1 MASNE
6 PYDVVV
12 IGGGPGGY
20 VAAIRARQLGL
31 KTALVEREALGG
43 VCLNWGCIP
52 TKALLRNAEVIRLL
66 GQGKVF
72 GFSFDTSTLK
82 VDYAAAQQRSRQVSG
97 RLVKGVQFLM
107 RKNGVEVIEGTAT
120 IKSPTQVAV
129 GEQLLNTRNIIIA
142 TGARP
147 RSLPGVAIDGHW
159 VISSREAL
167 ELTQL
172 PPRVVIVG
180 AGAIGVEFASLWN
193 SYGVEVT
200 LVEMLPTVVPQE
212 DADIGKELEKELK
225 KQKITVRTNTRVEK
239 VETTGNQVVLT
250 VSTPEGKSETLTAD
264 KALMA
269 IGIVPNSDNIGLEAI
284 GVRTD
289 RGFIQIDEHMRTNV
303 PGIYA
308 IGDVTGKLA
317 LAHVA
322 SAQGIVAAE
331 TIAGHSSETLD
342 YAHMPRC
349 VYSFPEV
356 ACVGLSE
363 AQARDRG
370 YHVKTGQF
378 PFRANG
384 KALGL
389 DEYEGFVKIVAEE
402 GYNQILGVHLVGPHV
417 TELIAGPTGM
427 LRLEATLEELARTV
441 HPHPTLSET
450 IMEAAHV
457 TLGEPI
463 HI

>member
-1 MASNE
+1 MVS
-6 PYDVVV
+6 YDVVV

-31 KTALVEREALGG
+31 KTALVEKEALGG

-52 TKALLRNAEVIRLL
+52 TKALLRNAEVIRTL
-66 GQGKVF
+66 GEGKAF

-82 VDYAAAQQRSRQVSG
+82 VDYAVAQQRSRQVSG
-97 RLVKGVQFLM
+97 RLVKGVTFLM
-107 RKNGVEVIEGTAT
+107 KKNEVDVVEGTAV
-120 IKSPTQVAV
+120 IKSPTQVVV
-129 GEQLLNTRNIIIA
+129 GDQELTTKNIIVA

-147 RSLPGVAIDGHW
+147 RSVPGVTIDGQL

-172 PPRVVIVG
+172 PASVVVIG
-180 AGAIGVEFASLWN
+180 AGAIGVEFASVWN
-193 SYGVEVT
+193 SYGVSVT
-200 LVEMLPTVVPQE
+200 VVEMLPAVLPLE
-212 DADIGKELEKELK
+212 DADISTELEKLLK
-225 KQKITVRTNTRVEK
+225 KQKINVRTGTRVEK
-239 VETTGNQVVLT
+239 VDTAGGKVTLT
-250 VSTPEGKSETLTAD
+250 VSKDGATETLTAD
-264 KALMA
+264 KVLMA
-269 IGIVPNSDNIGLEAI
+269 IGVTPNSERIGLEAA
-284 GVRTD
+284 GVQTE
-289 RGFIQIDEHMRTNV
+289 RGFIKIDDHMRTNV
-303 PGIYA
+303 TGIYA

-331 TIAGHSSETLD
+331 TIAGHQTEPLSYTK
-342 YAHMPRC
+342 MPRC
-349 VYSFPEV
+349 VYCHPEV
-356 ACVGLSE
+356 ASVGLSE
-363 AQARDRG
+363 AQAREQG
-370 YHVKTGQF
+370 HTVKIGQF

-389 DEYEGFVKIVAEE
+389 DDYEGFVKVVADEE
-402 GYNQILGVHLVGPHV
+402 YNELLGVHIIGPHV

-441 HPHPTLSET
+441 HPHPTLSEA
-450 IMEAAHV
+450 IMEAAHAA
-457 TLGEPI
+457 LGEAI

>member
-52 TKALLRNAEVIRLL
+52 TKALLRNAEVIRTL

-72 GFSFDTSTLK
+72 GFSFDTATLK
-82 VDYAAAQQRSRQVSG
+82 VDYSAAQRRSRQVSE

-107 RKNGVEVIEGTAT
+107 RKNAVEVIEGTGV

-129 GEQLLNTRNIIIA
+129 GDQLLTTRNVIIA

-147 RSLPGVAIDGHW
+147 RSIPGVPIDGKL

-167 ELTQL
+167 ELTEL
-172 PPRVVIVG
+172 PRRIVIVG
-180 AGAIGVEFASLWN
+180 AGAIGVEFASIWS
-193 SYGVEVT
+193 SYGAEVT
-200 LVEMLPTVVPQE
+200 LVEMLPTVVPSE
-212 DADIGKELEKELK
+212 DAAVGSELEKALK
-225 KQKITVRTNTRVEK
+225 KQKINVRTNTRVEK
-239 VETTGNQVVLT
+239 VDAADNQVVLT
-250 VSTPEGKSETLTAD
+250 VSTADGKTETLTAD

-269 IGIVPNSDNIGLEAI
+269 IGIAPNSDHIGLETV
-284 GVRTD
+284 GVRTE
-289 RGFIQIDEHMRTNV
+289 RGFIQVDEHMRTNV

-331 TIAGHSSETLD
+331 TIAGQAGEVLD
-342 YAHMPRC
+342 YARMPRC

-356 ACVGLSE
+356 ACVGLTE
-363 AQARDRG
+363 AQAREKG
-370 YHVKTGQF
+370 YRVKTGQF

-389 DEYEGFVKIVAEE
+389 DDYEGFVKIVAEE
-402 GYNQILGVHLVGPHV
+402 QYNEILGVHLIGPYV

>member
-1 MASNE
+1 MG
-6 PYDVVV
+6 PYDVVM

-31 KTALVEREALGG
+31 KTALVEKEALGG

-52 TKALLRNAEVIRLL
+52 TKALLRNAEVIRTL
-66 GQGKVF
+66 GEGKVF
-72 GFSFDTSTLK
+72 GFSFDMSTLK

-107 RKNGVEVIEGTAT
+107 KKNQVDVVEGTAV
-120 IKSPTQVAV
+120 IKGPTQVVV
-129 GEQLLNTRNIIIA
+129 GDQTLTTRNIVVA

-147 RSLPGVAIDGHW
+147 RSIPGVTIDGKL
-159 VISSREAL
+159 VISSRHAL
-167 ELTQL
+167 EMTQL
-172 PPRVVIVG
+172 PANLIVVG
-180 AGAIGVEFASLWN
+180 AGAIGAEFASVWN
-193 SYGVEVT
+193 SYGVNVT
-200 LVEMLPTVVPQE
+200 LVEMLPTVLPLE
-212 DADIGKELEKELK
+212 DADIGTEMEKQLK
-225 KQKITVRTNTRVEK
+225 RQKIVVHTGTRVEK
-239 VETTGNQVVLT
+239 VDTSGGKVEIT
-250 VSTPEGKSETLTAD
+250 VSKSGATEKLTAD

-269 IGIVPNSDNIGLEAI
+269 IGVAPNSEGIGLEAV
-284 GVRTD
+284 GVQT
-289 RGFIQIDEHMRTNV
+289 EHGYIVVDDHMHTNV

-322 SAQGIVAAE
+322 SAQGIVAVE
-331 TIAGHSSETLD
+331 TIAGQQAETLN
-342 YAHMPRC
+342 YAKMPRC
-349 VYSFPEV
+349 VYCHPE
-356 ACVGLSE
+356 AASVGLTE
-363 AQARDRG
+363 AQARAKG
-370 YHVKTGQF
+370 YKVKTGQF

-384 KALGL
+384 KALAL
-389 DEYEGFVKIVAEE
+389 NDYEGFVKIVAEE
-402 GYNQILGVHLVGPHV
+402 EYNEILGVHIVGPHV

-457 TLGEPI
+457 VLGEAI

>member
-1 MASNE
+1 MG

-31 KTALVEREALGG
+31 KTVLVEKEALGG
-43 VCLNWGCIP
+43 LCVNWGCIP
-52 TKALLRNAEVIRLL
+52 TKALLRNAEVIRTL
-66 GQGKVF
+66 GEGKTF

-82 VDYAAAQQRSRQVSG
+82 VDYASAQQRSRQVSG
-97 RLVKGVQFLM
+97 RLVKGIQFLM
-107 RKNGVEVIEGTAT
+107 KKNEVEVVTGTAV

-129 GEQLLNTRNIIIA
+129 GDQVLTTSHIIVA

-147 RSLPGVAIDGHW
+147 RSVPGVAIDGKL
-159 VISSREAL
+159 VIGSREAL
-167 ELTQL
+167 EMTQL
-172 PPRVVIVG
+172 PASAVVIG
-180 AGAIGVEFASLWN
+180 AGAIGVEFASIWN
-193 SYGVEVT
+193 SYGVSVT
-200 LVEMLPTVVPQE
+200 LVEMLPTVLPLE
-212 DADIGKELEKELK
+212 DVDIANELEKALK
-225 KQKITVRTNTRVEK
+225 KQKIAVRTGTRVEK
-239 VETTGNQVVLT
+239 VDTSGGKVALT
-250 VSTPEGKSETLTAD
+250 VSKDGSTDTLTAD

-269 IGIVPNSDNIGLEAI
+269 IGVAPNSDGIGLETV
-284 GVRTD
+284 GVQTE
-289 RGFIQIDEHMRTNV
+289 RGFIKIDDHMGTNV
-303 PGIYA
+303 AGIYA

-322 SAQGIVAAE
+322 SAQGIVAVDS
-331 TIAGHSSETLD
+331 IAGHQTETLNYD
-342 YAHMPRC
+342 KMPRC
-349 VYSFPEV
+349 VYCHPEV
-356 ACVGLSE
+356 ASVGLTE
-363 AQARDRG
+363 ARAREKG
-370 YHVKTGQF
+370 FQVKTGQF

-389 DEYEGFVKIVAEE
+389 DDYEGFVKIVAEAE
-402 GYNQILGVHLVGPHV
+402 YNEVLGVHIIGPHV

-457 TLGEPI
+457 TLGEAI

>member
-1 MASNE
+1 MKS
-6 PYDVVV
+6 YDIVV

-31 KTALVEREALGG
+31 KTALVEKEALGG

-52 TKALLRNAEVIRLL
+52 TKALLRNAEVIRTL
-66 GQGKVF
+66 GEGKAF

-107 RKNGVEVIEGTAT
+107 KKNEVDVIEGTAV

-129 GEQLLNTRNIIIA
+129 GGKVLTTRYIVVA

-147 RSLPGVAIDGHW
+147 RSVPGVAIDGKM
-159 VISSREAL
+159 VIGSHEAL

-172 PPRVVIVG
+172 PASMVVIG
-180 AGAIGVEFASLWN
+180 AGAIGVEFASIWN

-200 LVEMLPTVVPQE
+200 LVEMLPTVLPLE
-212 DADIGKELEKELK
+212 DADIGNELEKALK
-225 KQKITVRTNTRVEK
+225 KQKITVRTGTRVEK
-239 VETTGNQVVLT
+239 VDISGGKVALT
-250 VSTPEGKSETLTAD
+250 VSKDGDTETLTTD

-269 IGIVPNSDNIGLEAI
+269 IGVAPNSEDIGPETV
-284 GVRTD
+284 GVQTE
-289 RGFIQIDEHMRTNV
+289 RGFIKVDDHMRTNV

-331 TIAGHSSETLD
+331 SIAGRETETLSYD
-342 YAHMPRC
+342 KMPRC
-349 VYSFPEV
+349 VYCHPEV
-356 ACVGLSE
+356 ASVGLSE
-363 AQARDRG
+363 AEAREKG
-370 YHVKTGQF
+370 YKVKTGQF

-389 DEYEGFVKIVAEE
+389 DDYEGFVKIVAEE
-402 GYNQILGVHLVGPHV
+402 EYNEVLGVHIIGPHV

-427 LRLEATLEELARTV
+427 LRLEATVEELARTV
-441 HPHPTLSET
+441 YPHPTLSET

-457 TLGEPI
+457 TLGEAI
-463 HI
+463 HM

>member
-1 MASNE
+1 MAA
-6 PYDVVV
+6 YDVIV

-31 KTALVEREALGG
+31 KTALIEKEALGG

-52 TKALLRNAEVIRLL
+52 TKALLRNAEVIRML
-66 GQGKVF
+66 GEGKAF

-82 VDYAAAQQRSRQVSG
+82 VDYAVAQQRSRQVSG
-97 RLVKGVQFLM
+97 RLVKGIQFLM
-107 RKNGVEVIEGTAT
+107 KKNQVEVIEGTGVL
-120 IKSPTQVAV
+120 KSPTQVAV
-129 GEQLLNTRNIIIA
+129 GDQVHTAKAIIVA

-147 RSLPGVAIDGHW
+147 RSIPGVTIDGQL

-167 ELTQL
+167 EMTQL
-172 PPRVVIVG
+172 PKRAIVVG
-180 AGAIGVEFASLWN
+180 AGAIGVEFASIWN

-200 LVEMLPTVVPQE
+200 LVEMLPSVLPLE
-212 DADIGKELEKELK
+212 DAEIGAELEKALK
-225 KQKITVRTNTRVEK
+225 KQNIQVRTGSRVEK
-239 VETTGNQVVLT
+239 VETSGDQVKL
-250 VSTPEGKSETLTAD
+250 SISKNGAIETLTAD

-269 IGIVPNSDNIGLEAI
+269 IGIAPNSEGIGLEAV
-284 GVRTD
+284 GVKTEK
-289 RGFIQIDEHMRTNV
+289 GFIQVDDRMQTNV

-322 SAQGIVAAE
+322 SAQGILAAE
-331 TIAGHSSETLD
+331 AIAGHQTERLN
-342 YAHMPRC
+342 YAKMPRC
-349 VYSFPEV
+349 VYCHPEV
-356 ACVGLSE
+356 ASVGLTE
-363 AQARDRG
+363 AQAREKG
-370 YHVKTGQF
+370 YDVQVGQF

-389 DEYEGFVKIVAEE
+389 NDYEGFVKIVSEKK
-402 GYNQILGVHLVGPHV
+402 YNEVLGVHIIGPHV

-427 LRLEATLEELARTV
+427 LRLEATLEEIARTV

-457 TLGEPI
+457 ALGEAI

>member
-1 MASNE
+1 MAA
-6 PYDVVV
+6 YDVIV

-31 KTALVEREALGG
+31 KTALIEKEALGG

-52 TKALLRNAEVIRLL
+52 TKALLRNAEVVRLL
-66 GQGKVF
+66 GEGKAF
-72 GFSFDTSTLK
+72 GFSFDTSSLK
-82 VDYAAAQQRSRQVSG
+82 VDYGVAQQRSRQVSG
-97 RLVKGVQFLM
+97 RLVKGIQFLM
-107 RKNGVEVIEGTAT
+107 KKNQVEVIEGTGVL
-120 IKSPTQVAV
+120 KSATQVAV
-129 GEQLLNTRNIIIA
+129 GDQVHTAKAIILA

-147 RSLPGVAIDGHW
+147 RSIPGVTIDGQL

-167 ELTQL
+167 EMTQL
-172 PPRVVIVG
+172 PKSAIVVG
-180 AGAIGVEFASLWN
+180 AGAIGVEFASIWN
-193 SYGVEVT
+193 AYGVQVT
-200 LVEMLPTVVPQE
+200 IVEMLPNVLPLE
-212 DADIGKELEKELK
+212 DAEIGAELEKALK
-225 KQKITVRTNTRVEK
+225 KQNIQVRTSSRVER
-239 VETTGNQVVLT
+239 VDTSGGQVKLS
-250 VSTPEGKSETLTAD
+250 VSKDGATETLTAD
-264 KALMA
+264 KALIA
-269 IGIVPNSDNIGLEAI
+269 IGIAPNSEGIGLEAV
-284 GVRTD
+284 GVKTEK
-289 RGFIQIDEHMRTNV
+289 GFITVDDRMQTNV

-322 SAQGIVAAE
+322 SAQGILAAE
-331 TIAGHSSETLD
+331 AIAGHPTDRLN
-342 YAHMPRC
+342 YAKMPRC
-349 VYSFPEV
+349 VYSHPEV
-356 ACVGLSE
+356 ASVGLTE
-363 AQARDRG
+363 AQAREKG
-370 YHVKTGQF
+370 YDVQVGQF

-389 DEYEGFVKIVAEE
+389 NDYEGFVKIVSEKK
-402 GYNQILGVHLVGPHV
+402 YNEVLGVHIIGPHV

-457 TLGEPI
+457 ALGEAI

>member
-1 MASNE
+1 ME
-6 PYDVVV
+6 TYDVVV

-31 KTALVEREALGG
+31 KTALVEKEALGG

-52 TKALLRNAEVIRLL
+52 TKALLRNAEVIRTL
-66 GQGKVF
+66 GEGKAF
-72 GFSFDTSTLK
+72 GFSFDASTLK
-82 VDYAAAQQRSRQVSG
+82 IDYSVAQQRSRQVSG
-97 RLVKGVQFLM
+97 RLVKGVGFLM
-107 RKNGVEVIEGTAT
+107 KKNEVDVIEGTAV
-120 IKSPTQVAV
+120 IRSATQVAV
-129 GEQLLNTRNIIIA
+129 GDRLLNTRNIIVA

-147 RSLPGVAIDGHW
+147 RSVPGVAIDGQT

-167 ELTQL
+167 EMTQL
-172 PPRVVIVG
+172 PASVIVIG
-180 AGAIGVEFASLWN
+180 AGAIGVEFASVWH
-193 SYGVEVT
+193 SYGVDVT
-200 LVEMLPTVVPQE
+200 LVEMLPTVLPLE
-212 DADIGKELEKELK
+212 DADIGTELEKALK
-225 KQKITVRTNTRVEK
+225 KQKINVRTGTRVEK
-239 VETTGNQVVLT
+239 ISTAGGKVTLT
-250 VSTPEGKSETLTAD
+250 VTKDGTTETLTAD
-264 KALMA
+264 KALMS
-269 IGIVPNSDNIGLEAI
+269 IGVAPNSENIGLEAV
-284 GVRTD
+284 GVKTE
-289 RGFIQIDEHMRTNV
+289 RGFIGVDERMRTNV

-331 TIAGHSSETLD
+331 AIAGKEVEPLN
-342 YAHMPRC
+342 YAKMPRC
-349 VYSFPEV
+349 VYCHPEV
-356 ACVGLSE
+356 ASVGLTE
-363 AQARDRG
+363 AQAIEQG
-370 YHVKTGQF
+370 YAVKTGQF

-389 DEYEGFVKIVAEE
+389 DDYEGFVKLVADKE
-402 GYNQILGVHLVGPHV
+402 YNELLGVHIIGPHV

-441 HPHPTLSET
+441 HPHPTLSEV

-457 TLGEPI
+457 ALGEAI